1 MSALGLGIIGCGF
14 ISEIYLKNARLF
26 PQLDL
31 RAVADLNADAAGAK
45 AAAHGTTALT
55 PEALLAR
62 DDIDIVLNLTV
73 PAAHLSVGLAA
84 LQAGK
89 HVFSEKPLAVS
100 LDDGKRL
107 AEAADQRGL
116 RIGCAPDT
124 FLGASH
130 QTSRGVLDAG
140 RIGQPVAGTAM
151 MMVAGHERWHP
162 NPDFYYAGPGAGPL
176 YDMGPYYITAMVNL
190 LGPVRAVSG
199 MASRLRASRTIASG
213 PRAGESIP
221 VDAMTHVAGV
231 MEFENGALIQIATS
245 FDVPAHGHTPL
256 ELYGTTASMKI
267 PDPNRFDG
275 QVMLSGPDGWQAVPS
290 DHDFG
295 GDNHRALGLADMADA
310 ILTGRPHRASGD
322 LALHVLDVIASL
334 LQSARTGRTV
344 TLTSTCARPEP
355 MRAGA
360 LTHLTAP
367 EAA

>member
-62 DDIDIVLNLTV
+62 EDIDIVLNLTV

-310 ILTGRPHRASGD
+310 ILTDRPHRASGD

-334 LQSARTGRTV
+334 LQSARTDRTV

>member
-1 MSALGLGIIGCGF
+1 M
-14 ISEIYLKNARLF
+14 
-26 PQLDL
+26 
-31 RAVADLNADAAGAK
+31 
-45 AAAHGTTALT
+45 
-55 PEALLAR
+55 
-62 DDIDIVLNLTV
+62 
-73 PAAHLSVGLAA
+73 
-84 LQAGK
+84 
-89 HVFSEKPLAVS
+89 
-100 LDDGKRL
+100 
-107 AEAADQRGL
+107 
-116 RIGCAPDT
+116 
-124 FLGASH
+124 
-130 QTSRGVLDAG
+130 LDAG

-221 VDAMTHVAGV
+221 VDARTHVAGV
-231 MEFENGALIQIATS
+231 MEFENDALIQIATS